1 MVIIEPYRKNK
12 LYFRSDHLVLKCC
25 YHVIFCPKYRK
36 NILVN
41 NVADRLKEICLEVA
55 KAHDFIIEE
64 IETDKNHIHMIIN
77 CNPRYGV
84 MKCIQL
90 IKSVSAYRLFDEF
103 PYIKRNYLWGGK
115 FWSRSS
121 FVATVGSV
129 SLETVK
135 KYIENQGK

>member
-1 MVIIEPYRKNK
+1 
-12 LYFRSDHLVLKCC
+12 
-25 YHVIFCPKYRK
+25 
-36 NILVN
+36 
-41 NVADRLKEICLEVA
+41 
-55 KAHDFIIEE
+55 
-64 IETDKNHIHMIIN
+64 
-77 CNPRYGV
+77 

>member
-1 MVIIEPYRKNK
+1 M
-12 LYFRSDHLVLKCC
+12 
-25 YHVIFCPKYRK
+25 IFCPKYRK
-36 NILVN
+36 NILIGDISN
-41 NVADRLKEICLEVA
+41 RLKEICFEIA
-55 KAHDFIIEE
+55 KEHDFIIEE

-90 IKSVSAYRLFDEF
+90 IKQISAYKLYREYPF
-103 PYIKRNYLWGGK
+103 IRKNYLWGGQ
-115 FWSRSS
+115 FWSGST

-135 KYIENQGK
+135 QYIENQGK

>member
-1 MVIIEPYRKNK
+1 MNK
-12 LYFRSDHLVLKCC
+12 YKKLDNYFSSEHLVFRCC

-36 NILVN
+36 SILIGKVS
-41 NVADRLKEICLEVA
+41 DRLKEICIEVS
-55 KAHDFIIEE
+55 KAYDFIIEE
-64 IETDKNHIHMIIN
+64 IETDKNHIHIIIN

-90 IKSVSAYRLFDEF
+90 IKTISTYKLYQEF
-103 PYIKRNYLWGGK
+103 PYIKKRYLWGGQ
-115 FWSRSS
+115 FWSKSS

-135 KYIENQGK
+135 QYIENQGK